1 MRVLKFALPSR
12 VARIRCSA
20 GVTKSGYDPLMAESV
35 AASRRYESP
44 RRRQQAAATR
54 RDILHAAQRL
64 FEQQGYPATTMA
76 AVAVEAGVA
85 LKTVYVALDTKS
97 GLLRAVWDLAL
108 KGDQDVAP
116 VAARQWYREVLD
128 EPDPERQ
135 LRLNASNARAVKER
149 AGALMNVIRSSAAAD
164 PDVGALWDLI
174 QRDFHANQRTIVETL
189 HAKGALR
196 PDLDVARATDILWTL
211 NHPDLWQHL
220 VAERGWTP
228 EEHERWFAD
237 TICDQL
243 LDPAGRAKPGPTPRS

>member
-1 MRVLKFALPSR
+1 
-12 VARIRCSA
+12 
-20 GVTKSGYDPLMAESV
+20 
-35 AASRRYESP
+35 
-44 RRRQQAAATR
+44 
-54 RDILHAAQRL
+54 
-64 FEQQGYPATTMA
+64 MA